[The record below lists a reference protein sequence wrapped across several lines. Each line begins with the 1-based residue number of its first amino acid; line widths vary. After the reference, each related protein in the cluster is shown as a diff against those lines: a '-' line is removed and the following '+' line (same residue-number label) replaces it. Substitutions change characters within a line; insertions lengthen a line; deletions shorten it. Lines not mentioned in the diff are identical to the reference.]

1 MLTWREVNSKSCKRR
16 RKEDGKFVADFSPSS
31 RHNDWLNLTTVS
43 LPMQGKR
50 LTSRSMAADL

>member
-1 MLTWREVNSKSCKRR
+1 
-16 RKEDGKFVADFSPSS
+16 
-31 RHNDWLNLTTVS
+31 LNLTTVS